1 MKAQE
6 VLNLIAGGETSY
18 VQFKK
23 DVTNA
28 TSIAQEIVAFANTKG
43 GRIIIGVN
51 DKTGQVEGLTFQ
63 DIQRINNL
71 LATAAND
78 HVKNSINIET
88 ETVEVEMGKR
98 VVIAQVPEGYSKP
111 YKDKDG
117 LIFVKNGADKRKVTS
132 NEELMRMLQSSGSLY
147 AEEQVLIH
155 CTYQDIDWDRFKIFY
170 EDFYSEEAEPDIE
183 RKFENIRLGQEG
195 KPNLAGALLFTNN
208 PQKAIKGFFITAIW
222 FWGNEIEAD
231 SFRASDYLRG
241 TLAEQYKQ
249 AKDFVLR
256 ALHKIQSGEGFNSP
270 GVLEVPEIV
279 FTELLTN
286 ALVHRDYFVKDTIKL
301 YIFNNR
307 IEIISPGKLPNNL
320 TIEQMKKGIRK
331 KRNDILDSLSPSLL
345 HYKGAGSGIL
355 RALRAYPHIDF
366 INDTEAEQVRVVIHR
381 TANLEG

>member
-208 PQKAIKGFFITAIW
+208 PQKAITGFFITAIW

>member
-111 YKDKDG
+111 YKDKDA

-132 NEELMRMLQSSGSLY
+132 NEELMRMLQSSASLY

>member
-6 VLNLIAGGETSY
+6 VLNLIAGGETSH
-18 VQFKK
+18 VQFKQ
-23 DVTNA
+23 DVTNE
-28 TSIAQEIVAFANTKG
+28 TSIAQEMVAFANTKG

-51 DKTGQVEGLTFQ
+51 DKTGEVEGLTFQ

-71 LATAAND
+71 LTTAANE
-78 HVKNSINIET
+78 HVKNPINIET
-88 ETVEVEMGKR
+88 ETVEVETGKR
-98 VVIAQVPEGYSKP
+98 VVVAQVPEGYSKP

-117 LIFVKNGADKRKVTS
+117 LIFVKNGSDKRKVTS

-147 AEEQVLIH
+147 AEEQVLAH
-155 CTYQDIDWDRFKIFY
+155 CTYHDIDWDKFKIFY
-170 EDFYSEEAEPDIE
+170 ETTYSEEAEPDIE

-208 PQKAIKGFFITAIW
+208 PQKAITGFFVTAIW

-256 ALHKIQSGEGFNSP
+256 TLHKIQSGDGFNSP
-270 GVLEVPEIV
+270 SVLEVPEIV
-279 FTELLTN
+279 LTELLTN

-320 TIEQMKKGIRK
+320 TVEQMKKGIRK
-331 KRNDILDSLSPSLL
+331 KRNDILDSLSPGLL

-355 RALRAYPHIDF
+355 RALRVYPYIDF

-381 TANLEG
+381 TANLA

>member
-208 PQKAIKGFFITAIW
+208 PQKAITGFFITAIW

-256 ALHKIQSGEGFNSP
+256 TLHKIQSGEGFNSP